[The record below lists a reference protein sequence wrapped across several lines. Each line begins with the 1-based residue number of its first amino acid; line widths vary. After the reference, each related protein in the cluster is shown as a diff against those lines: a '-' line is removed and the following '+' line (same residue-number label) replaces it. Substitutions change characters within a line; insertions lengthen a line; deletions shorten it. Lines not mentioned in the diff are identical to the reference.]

1 MSLTQDVGAL
11 SRQALKTSMDGA
23 GTISLPA
30 QLLFK
35 PFIRS
40 HFPPSAVRHQFVA
53 QLLDCC
59 DVWFAGSIPPSTSPW
74 TLPGVSLAD
83 CWKQEHAQK
92 ILSTHSSK
100 PGQRPKSSQ
109 GCELTQKPRASRL
122 QEPAAGKHHPEQKSQ
137 RNRKIFFLLPS
148 TVGSVAGG
156 WAESQGKGKA
166 GLQCL
171 SQLFPAKAPPPA
183 PGKLLPSTDARA
195 AGTGINRQDGNN
207 LAAHELHTPRS
218 LEREVESPL

>member
-1 MSLTQDVGAL
+1 MCGLLGA
-11 SRQALKTSMDGA
+11 SPPPHPHG
-23 GTISLPA
+23 
-30 QLLFK
+30 
-35 PFIRS
+35 
-40 HFPPSAVRHQFVA
+40 HFQVFPLQI
-53 QLLDCC
+53 
-59 DVWFAGSIPPSTSPW
+59 AGSRS
-74 TLPGVSLAD
+74 VHR
-83 CWKQEHAQK
+83 KFR
-92 ILSTHSSK
+92 THSSK

-122 QEPAAGKHHPEQKSQ
+122 QEPAAGKYHPEQKSQ

-148 TVGSVAGG
+148 TAGSVAGG
-156 WAESQGKGKA
+156 WAESQGKAGKGKA

-171 SQLFPAKAPPPA
+171 SQLFPAKASPPA

-195 AGTGINRQDGNN
+195 AGTGINRRDGNN